1 MRRREFITLL
11 GGATAAWPLV
21 ARAQQPAMPVIG
33 WLSGRNSETDAL
45 ILPTFRQGLNAQG
58 YVEGRNVT
66 VEYRFA
72 DGQYDRLPALA
83 SDLVRRPVAVI
94 VSVAATDL
102 MTRAVQAA
110 STTIPI
116 VFVTGGDPVESGL
129 VPSLNRPGGNMTGVT
144 SFSRELVQKRLGL
157 LHELLPRA
165 ATIAVLVNPTDATVV
180 SETTGVPEAAHV
192 LGLQT
197 KILNAS
203 TERDLDAAFA
213 SFAQM
218 RADALLVTSDPF
230 FFSRADQIIALA
242 ARHALPGLYV
252 RREFANAGG
261 LMSYGS
267 KADDNYRVLGEYA
280 GRILKG
286 EKPADLPV
294 MQPTRFELVINLT
307 TARALGIT
315 VPVTLITISDEVIE

>member
-1 MRRREFITLL
+1 MKRREFITLL
-11 GGATAAWPLV
+11 GGAATAWPLA

-83 SDLVRRPVAVI
+83 SDFVRRSVAVI
-94 VSVAATDL
+94 VSVAATDR
-102 MTRAVQAA
+102 MTRAVHAA

-129 VPSLNRPGGNMTGVT
+129 VPNLNRPGGNMTGVT

-165 ATIAVLVNPTDATVV
+165 TTIAVLVNPTDATVV
-180 SETTGVPEAAHV
+180 SETMGVPEAAHV

-197 KILNAS
+197 KILNAN
-203 TERDLDAAFA
+203 TDRELDAAFA
-213 SFAQM
+213 SFVQM
-218 RADALLVTSDPF
+218 RTDALLVTTDPF

-286 EKPADLPV
+286 TKPGDLPV
-294 MQPTRFELVINLT
+294 MRPTKFELVINLK
-307 TARALGIT
+307 TAKALGLN
-315 VPVTLITISDEVIE
+315 VPMQLQQRADEVIE